1 MGAKPHQQQR
11 RGFLYKGKNMNDAE
25 KVWTFLRDI
34 YGMDLT
40 AATLVVLLK
49 DGDTAVRFVTI
60 NIPQQEPKE

>member
-1 MGAKPHQQQR
+1 
-11 RGFLYKGKNMNDAE
+11 MNDAQKIWE
-25 KVWTFLRDI
+25 ALRLI

-60 NIPQQEPKE
+60 NIPQQETEK

>member
-1 MGAKPHQQQR
+1 MGAEPHQQQR
-11 RGFLYKGKNMNDAE
+11 RSFLYKEETMNDAE

-60 NIPQQEPKE
+60 NIPQQETKK

>member
-1 MGAKPHQQQR
+1 
-11 RGFLYKGKNMNDAE
+11 MNDAE

>member
-1 MGAKPHQQQR
+1 
-11 RGFLYKGKNMNDAE
+11 MNDAE

-60 NIPQQEPKE
+60 NIPQQETKK

>member
-1 MGAKPHQQQR
+1 
-11 RGFLYKGKNMNDAE
+11 MNDAE

-60 NIPQQEPKE
+60 NIPQQETEK

>member
-1 MGAKPHQQQR
+1 MTKDRTTQGEEH
-11 RGFLYKGKNMNDAE
+11 MNNE
-25 KVWTFLRDI
+25 KQKIWEALRLI

-60 NIPQQEPKE
+60 YFPEQEKQK

>member
-1 MGAKPHQQQR
+1 M
-11 RGFLYKGKNMNDAE
+11 MNNE
-25 KVWTFLRDI
+25 KQKIWEALRLI

-60 NIPQQEPKE
+60 YFPEQEDDEE

>member
-1 MGAKPHQQQR
+1 
-11 RGFLYKGKNMNDAE
+11 MNDAE
-25 KVWTFLRDI
+25 KVWTVLRSI

-60 NIPQQEPKE
+60 NIPQQEAKK